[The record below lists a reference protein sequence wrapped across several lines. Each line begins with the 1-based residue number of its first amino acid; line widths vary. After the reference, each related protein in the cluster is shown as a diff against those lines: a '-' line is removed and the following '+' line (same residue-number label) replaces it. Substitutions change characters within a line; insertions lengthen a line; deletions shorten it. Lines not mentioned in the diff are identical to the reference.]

1 MSTSKSGDPGRPIV
15 WHHSNIP
22 STLKHR
28 AARRSGQRYRSK
40 SCKFRYRQQGTLQRY
55 DRTRPRA
62 DIPVNT
68 TEIAS
73 ELSTAPLPDGVGHAL
88 QRRLDQ
94 SGGSPDSEDRIA
106 RTLRLPWASA
116 SADRPRF
123 AVLHSDLVEDL
134 AISEPVA
141 DLICDHLVVRE
152 HQLAAEPDA
161 SGPRALLCLVGPPGV
176 GKSYVARQIAEEL
189 GLPRATIRL
198 DRLGSPDQLF
208 GNAQAPGEI
217 LGAIERLGQTEFVLV
232 LEELDAIGGS
242 WPRGGSPSETASA
255 SWSATRA
262 SLLNRL
268 TDAATRR
275 QFHDRFFDI
284 PFDLSRVLVVTTA
297 RWLPDIPPLE
307 RSRLDIVEM
316 PGYVDDDKIAIARNS
331 LAPAVLREYNIPL
344 DDVTIED
351 DALAALV
358 RSYTVEPGVD
368 ELDGLLRQVVRR
380 ALSNRALRGDS
391 GPLNIAIED
400 FGATIGRPTRLRVDR
415 RRRELPGQTAA
426 AVVRRSGGVLGHIEA
441 VQMPGSGQIR
451 ILDTAGADLTA
462 RYRIVPSYV
471 RSRLSDLGVSARSL
485 EEFDTDLL
493 LPASELPGDEGSLA
507 LAAAI
512 AMVSLMRDRTSD
524 SEFLAIGGMTAH
536 GHLRRAEGVQAKI
549 LAAHRSGIR
558 RIVIPRQN
566 EHDLDSIPEPLHDA
580 ITFIPIDE
588 AGQGINVALR

>member
-1 MSTSKSGDPGRPIV
+1 M
-15 WHHSNIP
+15 
-22 STLKHR
+22 
-28 AARRSGQRYRSK
+28 
-40 SCKFRYRQQGTLQRY
+40 
-55 DRTRPRA
+55 
-62 DIPVNT
+62 NT
-68 TEIAS
+68 TELAS
-73 ELSTAPLPDGVGHAL
+73 QLATTPVPDAVGDVLRH
-88 QRRLDQ
+88 RLDQ
-94 SGGSPDSEDRIA
+94 LDGSLDSEDRIA
-106 RTLRLPWASA
+106 RTLRLPWAA
-116 SADRPRF
+116 ANAARPQL
-123 AVLHSDLVEDL
+123 AALHSDLVEDL

-152 HQLAAEPDA
+152 YQLAAEPDT

-176 GKSYVARQIAEEL
+176 GKSYIARQIAEEL
-189 GLPRATIRL
+189 GLPSATIRL
-198 DRLGSPDQLF
+198 DRLGAPDELF
-208 GNAQAPGEI
+208 GSAHAPGEI
-217 LGAIERLGQTEFVLV
+217 MGAIERLGQTEFVLV
-232 LEELDAIGGS
+232 LEELDAVGGS
-242 WPRGGSPSETASA
+242 WPAAGSRSEAGSGN
-255 SWSATRA
+255 WSATRA
-262 SLLNRL
+262 SLLNAL
-268 TDAATRR
+268 TDAVTRR
-275 QFHDRFFDI
+275 QFRDRYFDV
-284 PFDLSRVLVVTTA
+284 PFDLSRVLIVATA
-297 RWLPDIPPLE
+297 RWLPDIPPHE
-307 RSRLDIVEM
+307 RSRLDIVEL
-316 PGYVDDDKIAIARNS
+316 PGYVDDDKVTIARNS
-331 LAPAVLREYNIPL
+331 LAPAVLSEYNVPL
-344 DDVTIED
+344 DNVTIED

-391 GPLNIAIED
+391 GPLDIAIED
-400 FGATIGRPTRLRVDR
+400 FGPTIGRPSRLRVDR
-415 RRRELPGQTAA
+415 RRRETPGQSAA
-426 AVVRRSGGVLGHIEA
+426 AVVRRSGGVLGHVEA

-512 AMVSLMRDRTSD
+512 AMVSLMRDRAAD
-524 SEFLAIGGMTAH
+524 PEFLAIGGMTAH
-536 GHLRRAEGVQAKI
+536 GHVRRAAGVQAKI

>member
-1 MSTSKSGDPGRPIV
+1 M
-15 WHHSNIP
+15 
-22 STLKHR
+22 
-28 AARRSGQRYRSK
+28 
-40 SCKFRYRQQGTLQRY
+40 
-55 DRTRPRA
+55 
-62 DIPVNT
+62 NT
-68 TEIAS
+68 TELAS
-73 ELSTAPLPDGVGHAL
+73 QLAAAPVPEAVSDVLR
-88 QRRLDQ
+88 RRLDQ
-94 SGGSPDSEDRIA
+94 LDGSLDSEDRVA
-106 RTLRLPWASA
+106 RALRLPWAAA
-116 SADRPRF
+116 SADRPQF
-123 AVLHSDLVEDL
+123 AVLHSDLVDDL

-176 GKSYVARQIAEEL
+176 GKSYIARQIAEEL

-198 DRLGSPDQLF
+198 DRLGSPDELF
-208 GNAQAPGEI
+208 GSAHAPGEI
-217 LGAIERLGQTEFVLV
+217 MGAIERLGQTEFVLV

-242 WPRGGSPSETASA
+242 WPSGGSPSASA
-255 SWSATRA
+255 GASWAATRA
-262 SLLNRL
+262 SLLNTL

-275 QFHDRFFDI
+275 QFRDRFFDV

-307 RSRLDIVEM
+307 RSRLDLVDVT
-316 PGYVDDDKIAIARNS
+316 GYVDDDKVTIARDS
-331 LAPAVLREYNIPL
+331 LAPAVLREYNVPL
-344 DDVTIED
+344 DNVSIEQ

-358 RSYTVEPGVD
+358 RSYTIEPGVD
-368 ELDGLLRQVVRR
+368 ELDGLLRKVVRR
-380 ALSNRALRGDS
+380 AMTNRALRGEG
-391 GPLNIAIED
+391 GPLAIAIED
-400 FGATIGRPTRLRVDR
+400 LGATIGRPTRLRVDR
-415 RRRELPGQTAA
+415 RRRESPGEVAA
-426 AVVRRSGGVLGHIEA
+426 AVVRRGGGVLGHIEA

-451 ILDTAGADLTA
+451 ILDTTGADLTP
-462 RYRIVPSYV
+462 RYRVVPSYV

-512 AMVSLMRDRTSD
+512 AMVSLMRDRAAD
-524 SEFLAIGGMTAH
+524 PELLAIGGITAH
-536 GHLRRAEGVQAKI
+536 GHVRRAEGVQAKI

-580 ITFIPIDE
+580 ITFIPVDE
-588 AGQGINVALR
+588 AGQAINVALR